1 MKKLALFDFDGTL
14 TINDSLLEFI
24 KFYKGSLSFYLGF
37 FLASPVLV
45 LYKLKIIPNWKA
57 KEFVLRYFFKGERKD
72 LFDQKARLFAMDH
85 IPQMLRQEAFKKLQ
99 WHQKNGH
106 EVVVVTAS
114 AVSWIKPWTDK
125 VGVDLVATELE
136 VKENELTGKIAGKNC
151 YGGEKVSRICST
163 LNIKDYSE
171 VYVYGDSPGDKELL
185 ALATHP
191 FYRTF

>member
-14 TINDSLLEFI
+14 TINDTLLEFI
-24 KFYKGSLSFYLGF
+24 KFYKGSLSFYFGF
-37 FLASPVLV
+37 LLASPVLV

-57 KEFVLRYFFKGERKD
+57 KEIILRYFFKDERKD
-72 LFDQKARLFAMDH
+72 LFDQKGRLFARDC
-85 IPQMLRQEAFKKLQ
+85 IPQMLRQEAYKKLQ
-99 WHQKNGH
+99 WHQENEH

-125 VGVDLVATELE
+125 IGVDLVATELE
-136 VKENELTGKIAGKNC
+136 VKENRLTGKIAGNNC
-151 YGGEKVSRICST
+151 YGSEKVSRICQF
-163 LNIKDYSE
+163 LNVKDYSE

-191 FYRTF
+191 FYRSF